1 MDRALYDFAEAAM
14 GKNTDMSWS
23 LSEAVLRRQVAPV
36 FNRCTRGDL
45 SADQALDVALDFVT
59 VRVANTLEVFNALF
73 QVLEQKI
80 DLQMHGEQF
89 PALIELEE
97 FFMGLNSE
105 AQWATDESITRK
117 ELHPLFVRVS
127 SGKIS
132 ASDGVC
138 VFCDMIISKKEFYL
152 DLIHGMCLNLTRQ
165 ILAAK
170 AASESGNGDCNGDQ
184 ERMAN
189 GDE

>member
-36 FNRCTRGDL
+36 FSRCSRGDL

-59 VRVANTLEVFNALF
+59 VRVANTLEVFNTLF

-89 PALIELEE
+89 PALLELEE
-97 FFMGLNSE
+97 FFLGLNSE
-105 AQWATDESITRK
+105 AQWATDPGITRK
-117 ELHPLFVRVS
+117 ELHPLFVRVAT
-127 SGKIS
+127 GKIS
-132 ASDGVC
+132 VNDGVC
-138 VFCDMIISKKEFYL
+138 VFCDMIISKKELYL
-152 DLIHGMCLNLTRQ
+152 DLVHGMCLRLTRQ

-170 AASESGNGDCNGDQ
+170 KAAETESGDSNGDQ